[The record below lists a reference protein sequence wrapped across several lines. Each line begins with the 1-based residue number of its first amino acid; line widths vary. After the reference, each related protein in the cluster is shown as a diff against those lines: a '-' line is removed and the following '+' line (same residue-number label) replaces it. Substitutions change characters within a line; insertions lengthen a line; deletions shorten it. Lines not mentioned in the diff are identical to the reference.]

1 MILFGWVVARKNFAA
16 SLAPRLEY
24 YKSAVALVKARPFF
38 GHGLDTYEVTS
49 RKFVTSQEGLTAYVH
64 NSYLQAWVETGIAG
78 LIGLVLLVGVFVRMA
93 FFAIRRSEWG
103 ENKLVLWAVI
113 WGLGAFF
120 IDNLFS
126 FTILKPN
133 VSLHAWVMLA
143 VFVALCREVKD
154 GKEAVSKGHWQFVA
168 LPLTALVVLYFLF
181 RMAMGFWSYQAG
193 REAYQL
199 GDLGRI
205 ERNLNRAQVWD
216 PWRSRFRAALGDIY
230 LKAYFETGEV
240 KYFDRAE
247 AQYWQAVNHSP
258 LNYAYYFI
266 LSKLYER
273 HGDKTRAEQL
283 ARLAKVLSPYQ
294 FERDI
299 TLLAEMA
306 ERKKFN
312 KGGVP

>member
-1 MILFGWVVARKNFAA
+1 
-16 SLAPRLEY
+16 
-24 YKSAVALVKARPFF
+24 
-38 GHGLDTYEVTS
+38 
-49 RKFVTSQEGLTAYVH
+49 
-64 NSYLQAWVETGIAG
+64 
-78 LIGLVLLVGVFVRMA
+78 MA
-93 FFAIRRSEWG
+93 FSAIRRSEWG
-103 ENKLVLWAVI
+103 DDQFVLWAVV

-133 VSLHAWVMLA
+133 VSLHVWVMLA
-143 VFVALCREVKD
+143 IFVALCREVKD
-154 GKEAVSKGHWQFVA
+154 GREAVSKGHWQFVA
-168 LPLTALVVLYFLF
+168 LPLMALVVLYFLF

-199 GDLGRI
+199 GDLGSV
-205 ERNLNRAQVWD
+205 ERNLNHAQEWD
-216 PWRSRFRAALGDIY
+216 PWRARFRAALGDIY

-247 AQYWQAVNHSP
+247 AQYWQAIHRSP
-258 LNYAYYFI
+258 LTYTYYFI

-273 HGDKTRAEQL
+273 HGDKTKAEQL
-283 ARLAKVLSPYQ
+283 TREAIALSPY
-294 FERDI
+294 EYKRDVR
-299 TLLAEMA
+299 LLAEMA